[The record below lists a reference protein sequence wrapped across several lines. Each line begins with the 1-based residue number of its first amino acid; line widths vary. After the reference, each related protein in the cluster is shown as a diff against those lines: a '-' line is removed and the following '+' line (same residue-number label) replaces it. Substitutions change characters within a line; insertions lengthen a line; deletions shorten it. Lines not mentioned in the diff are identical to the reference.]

1 MKKRRKM
8 SNARRGVLFALVLVG
23 LLLILGTLAMMA
35 ERQMYTPPA
44 TTPTGENA
52 ADPTE
57 SQTTEPPTEATM
69 PTLAE
74 DAMNGKQVLNILITG
89 QDRREDDR
97 WGRSDTMILCSINA
111 RTNTVTMV
119 SFLRDLYLPIP
130 GHGSSRLNAAYS
142 WGGVDLLNQTLAQNF
157 EAPIDGNIEI
167 DFFDFMALIDYL
179 GGVEMELTQKEADY
193 LNKNG
198 NWDIEEDV
206 VWNLKA
212 GEQMLTGSQALA
224 YTRIR
229 YIDSDFERTERQ
241 RKVLTQVMDKLH
253 ALSWTELLDAMDML
267 LANSTMSFSSDELFL
282 YTLGFY
288 PVLSDGDIVSQQ
300 IPADGTWKYAT
311 VSGMSVV
318 KADLDE
324 NKVILRQ
331 WLEGIETEE

>member
-23 LLLILGTLAMMA
+23 LLLILGTLALMA

-57 SQTTEPPTEATM
+57 SQPTEPPTEATM

-111 RTNTVTMV
+111 RINTVTMV

-288 PVLSDGDIVSQQ
+288 PVLSEGDIVSQQ